1 MLDKYIS
8 IDEKAKEDL
17 KPKEEQIKE
26 LDKMIVISNEA
37 KALTEAILQLSA
49 DIRRSSNG

>member
-17 KPKEEQIKE
+17 KPKEEQSDISEKVVITNEAMALSEAIKE
-26 LDKMIVISNEA
+26 LTMEIR
-37 KALTEAILQLSA
+37 KA
-49 DIRRSSNG
+49 RFN